1 MFFEP
6 KPINKDAPNG
16 GREDNNS
23 DFYLDTDRI
32 VELAKKP

>member
-16 GREDNNS
+16 GREDYS
-23 DFYLDTDRI
+23 DFYLDNDRI

>member
-6 KPINKDAPNG
+6 KPINKDG
-16 GREDNNS
+16 GREDNS